1 MPPRR
6 RSLTSCSPSSGS
18 REDRKSCP
26 LFARKPNQCDENR
39 RQIGRR
45 EGDTER
51 EARRNFYRLS
61 LNLSPA
67 VDAVLGELP
76 RRSRAEMWNWFSP
89 RVGPRGWR
97 GGRKTRLQL
106 GAKGYGR
113 GDGGLLGLPEP
124 RGQACGPH
132 AWWGAFGLGLR
143 VGQEFSY
150 ARKIFCVKALLIS
163 KYYRTSSSDKPI
175 FC

>member
-1 MPPRR
+1 MRR
-6 RSLTSCSPSSGS
+6 ESQT
-18 REDRKSCP
+18 DRKT
-26 LFARKPNQCDENR
+26 
-39 RQIGRR
+39 GRR
-45 EGDTER
+45 YRER
-51 EARRNFYRLS
+51 GEEKL
-61 LNLSPA
+61 LSP
-67 VDAVLGELP
+67 LSQPLP
-76 RRSRAEMWNWFSP
+76 RCRCSSWRASSASEGGDVELVFASRWPE
-89 RVGPRGWR
+89 GGRGWR